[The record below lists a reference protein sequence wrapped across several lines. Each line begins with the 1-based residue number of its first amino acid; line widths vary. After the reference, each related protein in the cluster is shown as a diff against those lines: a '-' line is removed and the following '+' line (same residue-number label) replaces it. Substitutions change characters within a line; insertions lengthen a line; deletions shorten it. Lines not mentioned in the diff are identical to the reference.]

1 METKYMQQSFRTDN
15 SKIMYHVQYHFVLND
30 GICLR
35 INKCLPKKVMF
46 KFLDSYF
53 TFLP

>member
-15 SKIMYHVQYHFVLND
+15 SKIMHHIYYHFVLTE

-35 INKCLPKKVMF
+35 IHNYLPKKIIF